1 MCRSN
6 RLNCKFKQELVNFTL
21 NMNRHK
27 TGKSKGGILLSE
39 IFIWHSVKIK
49 VRFLEKKGERE
60 KELTDPKLENK
71 I

>member
-6 RLNCKFKQELVNFTL
+6 RLNCKFKQEFVYFTL

-27 TGKSKGGILLSE
+27 TGKSKGGSLLSE
-39 IFIWHSVKIK
+39 ILIWHSVKIK
-49 VRFLEKKGERE
+49 VRFLEKKKERE
-60 KELTDPKLENK
+60 KEKTDPKLENK

>member
-6 RLNCKFKQELVNFTL
+6 RLNCKFKQEFVNFTL

-27 TGKSKGGILLSE
+27 TGKSKGGGGSLLSE

-49 VRFLEKKGERE
+49 VRFLEKKRRER
-60 KELTDPKLENK
+60 KKKQTLN
-71 I
+71 

>member
-27 TGKSKGGILLSE
+27 TGKSKGGGGILLSE

-49 VRFLEKKGERE
+49 VRFLEKKRRERE
-60 KELTDPKLENK
+60 RINRP
-71 I
+71 